1 MSKKQFG
8 NIGKFSSKNLN
19 IKPIDIQVTPSNLI
33 SDAQLKNLKVK
44 DIAGIKGLTVNRND
58 LLNLKAN
65 ESWVITPSQLKD
77 KDMVVA
83 EFYGRYTETSIDVLP
98 EPVFY
103 RGLNGGVDGF
113 LPELRYLVLRFRP
126 EMGKRYRIK
135 IKLKP
140 GDYRDKGV
148 FANVTGTHN
157 DRWNINDSF
166 DEVLFDFIATTNQI
180 KISPL
185 ISGSRYY
192 HDLWVALPIMQINV
206 DKVED

>member
-8 NIGKFSSKNLN
+8 NLGNFSNKNLKIN
-19 IKPIDIQVTPSNLI
+19 PIDIQVTPSNRI
-33 SDAQLKNLKVK
+33 SDTQLKNLKVK
-44 DIAGIKGLTVNRND
+44 DIAGIKGLNVNRND

-83 EFYGRYTETSIDVLP
+83 EFYGRYIETSIDVMP
-98 EPVFY
+98 EHVFY

-140 GDYRDKGV
+140 GDYRNKGV

-185 ISGSRYY
+185 ISGSRHY
-192 HDLWVALPIMQINV
+192 HDVWVALQIMQINV